1 MIIYLLLFL
10 ILGGSVC
17 LYFAYQKLR
26 QNHNQLKNEI
36 DRINRDL
43 AGICSAAVNVDTR
56 LSNNGDLLQDLL
68 KESATPKQDGSETPA
83 TAQPYHEI
91 IEMVRKGT
99 EPNELVRQFGVSFD
113 EADLLIR
120 LHGTEKIK

>member
-1 MIIYLLLFL
+1 MIIYLLFLF
-10 ILGGSVC
+10 IGGAVC

-26 QNHNQLKNEI
+26 QNHIQLKNEI

-43 AGICSAAVNVDTR
+43 AGICSAAVNVDTL
-56 LSNNGDLLQDLL
+56 LSNNGDLLQGLL
-68 KESATPKQDGSETPA
+68 KETDVPKQDVSETSS
-83 TAQPYHEI
+83 QPYQEI

-120 LHGTEKIK
+120 LHGAEKIK